1 MTQTEFYIPKM
12 DCPSEEQMIRMK
24 LDSLNGILRLEF
36 YLKERKLIITHEG
49 EVKPILNALNQLK
62 LGEVS
67 YNSLTIQDSQLTS
80 TNNHESFHLNL
91 NSQLQRKY
99 LIIVFLVNLLFFVGE
114 WVAGWIADSMGLV
127 ADSLD
132 MLADSIVY
140 GMALYAVGGELTRKK
155 KIAQLAGIVQILLA
169 TFGLVEVIRRFFGLE
184 EIPNFLTMIV
194 VSFLALLANAY
205 CLWLLQKSQ
214 SKEAHI
220 QASLIFTSNDI
231 IINSGV
237 ILAGGLVYYT
247 QSLIP
252 DLVVGGIVFIIVM
265 RGAIQILSLSK

>member
-1 MTQTEFYIPKM
+1 M
-12 DCPSEEQMIRMK
+12 DCPSEEQMIRIK
-24 LDSLNGILRLEF
+24 LDSLKGISRLEF
-36 YLKERKLIITHEG
+36 HLKERKLIITHEG

-67 YNSLTIQDSQLTS
+67 YNSLTIQNSQLTS
-80 TNNHESFHLNL
+80 TNNQESFHLNL

>member
-62 LGEVS
+62 LGEIS